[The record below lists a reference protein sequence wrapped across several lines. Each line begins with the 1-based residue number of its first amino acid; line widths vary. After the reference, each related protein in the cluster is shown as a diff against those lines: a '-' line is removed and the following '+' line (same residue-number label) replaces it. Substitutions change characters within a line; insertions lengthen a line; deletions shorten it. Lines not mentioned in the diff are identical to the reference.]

1 MKILAFTGPMGSGK
15 STAVRLITRMHSG
28 LELVKFAQP
37 LYDIQ
42 EYIYDRIGRVYTRP
56 EDFVKDRK
64 LLQFLGTEWGRS
76 LSPSL
81 WIDLWKKEVSKVK
94 HLRLKNYLIVND
106 DLRFDNEAEAVKS
119 LGGIIVK
126 LQTSKNRIEKINT
139 GHASESGV
147 DFKYVDYLINND
159 GDIDDLQTELLTI
172 NDKEHLW

>member
-1 MKILAFTGPMGSGK
+1 MKIIAFTGPMGSGK
-15 STAVRLITRMHSG
+15 STAVKILKGLTSD

-42 EYIYDRIGRVYTRP
+42 EYVYSRVGKVYTRP
-56 EDFVKDRK
+56 ENFIKDRK

-76 LSPSL
+76 LSSTL
-81 WIDLWKKEVSKVK
+81 WIDLWKKEVTKVK
-94 HLRLKNYLIVND
+94 CLTNSIVVND

-119 LGGIIVK
+119 LGGIIIK
-126 LQTSKNRIEKINT
+126 LQTSKSRIEKINT
-139 GHASESGV
+139 GHASESGI
-147 DFKYVDYLINND
+147 DLKYVDYLINND